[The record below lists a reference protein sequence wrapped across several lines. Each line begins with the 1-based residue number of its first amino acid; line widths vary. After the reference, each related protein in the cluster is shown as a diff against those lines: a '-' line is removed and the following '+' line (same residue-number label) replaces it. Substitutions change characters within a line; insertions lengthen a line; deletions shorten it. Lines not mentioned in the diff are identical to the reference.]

1 MKRRIFLIVSSI
13 EKGGTQKIILDLF
26 NYWKKKGHNVKIITF
41 DKKID
46 LKIKKNL
53 INLKL
58 QNTSKNLFH
67 AIFNNLK
74 RIYKLR
80 NIIKNNKYNHIVSFI
95 STTNILAIISNIGL
109 KNNLIISERNDPE
122 LQNIG
127 YIWIILRKVFYR
139 YADKVSANSKKA
151 CTYLEKFVP
160 KKKIFFIPNHI
171 FLNKNKQKIKKDK
184 ILLAI
189 GRLHYQKGFDTLI
202 DSFNLSK
209 IYKIGWK
216 LVILGKGPEEKF
228 LKKKVKNLKLSN
240 KVLFKG
246 FKDPMPWYKKSK
258 IFVLSSRYEGTPNV
272 LLEAVSMHLPTI
284 ITNSCYGA
292 KYYLKNNISTL
303 EAPVNNYKA
312 LSKLIQKLA
321 NNNNLQKKISNEAYK
336 NMKRLGNYKKIFR
349 MWDSFLK
356 EI

>member
-209 IYKIGWK
+209 IYKFGWK
-216 LVILGKGPEEKF
+216 LVIPIDRRPILTNDEYHYYDLVGLEARIDPSKALIGYVTDLIKGGNDLLEIE
-228 LKKKVKNLKLSN
+228 LVEGKKVL
-240 KVLFKG
+240 V
-246 FKDPMPWYKKSK
+246 P
-258 IFVLSSRYEGTPNV
+258 FVKEIVPEIEIKEKWLLIKPPPG
-272 LLEAVSMHLPTI
+272 LLE
-284 ITNSCYGA
+284 
-292 KYYLKNNISTL
+292 LK
-303 EAPVNNYKA
+303 
-312 LSKLIQKLA
+312 
-321 NNNNLQKKISNEAYK
+321 
-336 NMKRLGNYKKIFR
+336 
-349 MWDSFLK
+349 
-356 EI
+356 